1 MNPIL
6 PKNIWKSILTI
17 KSIPFCQ
24 EKLLHKWRKE
34 GKIEQ
39 GGLSDWLIN
48 LPKEDDEIR
57 LVLDHALKHY
67 QQRLKNLVTNA
78 QLYSWKGHQQGFRR
92 HVKEADDAADYVAGV
107 TPLTRAAF

>member
-1 MNPIL
+1 
-6 PKNIWKSILTI
+6 
-17 KSIPFCQ
+17 
-24 EKLLHKWRKE
+24 
-34 GKIEQ
+34 
-39 GGLSDWLIN
+39 LIN